1 MGNDLTLTA
10 DRLLASNPTEA
21 AKQGIAPKGLYTIGD
36 VFAEVKFE
44 NENITWYDNLESDT
58 PLDNVRTTESIASR
72 EQLSDRLNTS
82 STKKQNVKSENENN
96 DEIRFSDF
104 SACFCHKPAKNQ
116 KTAQKLLEYLK
127 NRFLAVPFKKA
138 LFPIRVGKH
147 RLLRTLGN

>member
-82 STKKQNVKSENENN
+82 STKKQTVKSENENN

-116 KTAQKLLEYLK
+116 KNCT
-127 NRFLAVPFKKA
+127 KA
-138 LFPIRVGKH
+138 A
-147 RLLRTLGN
+147 